1 MFCISISGRFAAGLP
16 YIYPTNGRGNYTP
29 LFNQPIDSRT
39 SVGNPIATAGSVR
52 VNLNRS
58 FQDQQSTPNW
68 TPSQVGV
75 SLPSA
80 AQSNFTE
87 ITFGIPRGIPQ
98 PGFQAFSGNQRL
110 AAYRARYGV
119 PQFAPPLLPS
129 ALPAQAPRLPTAEG
143 TSARQPIG
151 AWLQDAAQSQVAP
164 ALGQHP
170 VLFQLPP
177 AGPHD
182 STAVSSTS
190 SESNP
195 DDRLDGVSG
204 VENLAEVL
212 GGAENKDGD
221 EDNINEEDKADALED
236 DDLADDETEELSTV
250 SPDASLRPIVPHQ
263 LQTPRAATV
272 ETFVFEGQ
280 FNSPLPLQRLGMTTN
295 DFEQGAFFL
304 P

>member
-212 GGAENKDGD
+212 GGPKTRTGMRTTSM
-221 EDNINEEDKADALED
+221 KRTRLM
-236 DDLADDETEELSTV
+236 
-250 SPDASLRPIVPHQ
+250 PLRTMTWPMTRLRNCLLFH
-263 LQTPRAATV
+263 QTPLFDLLCLTSCRLPEQPRWRPLFLKA
-272 ETFVFEGQ
+272 
-280 FNSPLPLQRLGMTTN
+280 NSIRHSHCSVS
-295 DFEQGAFFL
+295 A
-304 P
+304 